1 MYAFKWCDYF
11 GFLFLTYCVV
21 KDQKTNQTDK
31 KLKVVQVP
39 PVQTKEEVSR
49 FSVDYHW
56 HYLNFTWP
64 SYEDYKNAFYKK
76 RYIPENNAVAGIKFY
91 KDKFYLAL
99 PRLRRGTPVTLAYIS
114 ANSSYKTDPLLTPF
128 PSWEM
133 NVQKDCST
141 LQNVQSM
148 EIDRRGMMW
157 VLDGNR
163 FNNLTKCPPK
173 LVLLDLNGKGTVLQ
187 TYEFPNE
194 IVMSDGGFMNDLV
207 VDESDGGYA
216 YITDNSPLDPGI
228 IVFSRLQARAW
239 KLRDSSMFAELE
251 ASEFSVDGVKSEALV
266 PVDGIALAPPP
277 KLKNEDRY
285 VFYSALAGYSLYAIS
300 NKVLK
305 NEELIKSGGWRREI
319 KYVGKKQSQSDGFA
333 MDNKG
338 NLYYGLLSAYGIAK
352 WNINSPFS
360 SAIILEQNKKL
371 FVWPDSFCFDSKGN
385 LYVLVNGINRY
396 FDPKY
401 SLKITTEIRFR
412 ILRTYVAALSY
423 LYN

>member
-1 MYAFKWCDYF
+1 MYAFKWCDYL

-21 KDQKTNQTDK
+21 KDQKPVHTDK
-31 KLKVVQVP
+31 KPKVIVQVQP
-39 PVQTKEEVSR
+39 KEEISL
-49 FSVDYHW
+49 FHVDFHW

-64 SYEDYKNAFYKK
+64 SYEDYRNAYYKK
-76 RYIPENNAVAGIKFY
+76 HYIPEHNAVAGIKFY

-99 PRLRRGTPVTLAYIS
+99 PRLRKGTPVTLAYIS

-133 NVQKDCST
+133 NVQNDCST

-148 EIDRRGMMW
+148 EIDRRGIMW

-163 FNNLTKCPPK
+163 FNNLTNCPPK

-187 TYEFPNE
+187 TYEFQNE

-207 VDESDGGYA
+207 IDESDGGYA

-228 IVFSRLQARAW
+228 IVFSKLQARAW
-239 KLRDSSMFAELE
+239 KIRDSSMFAELE
-251 ASEFSVDGVKSEALV
+251 AADFFVDGVKSEALV

-277 KLKNEDRY
+277 KLRNEHRY
-285 VFYSALAGYSLYAIS
+285 VFYSALAGFSLYAIS

-305 NEELIKSGGWRREI
+305 NEELIKTGGWRREI
-319 KYVGKKQSQSDGFA
+319 QYVGKKQSQSDGFA

-338 NLYYGLLSAYGIAK
+338 NLYYGLLSGYGIAK

-360 SAIILEQNKKL
+360 STVILEQNKKL
-371 FVWPDSFCFDSKGN
+371 FVWPDSFCFDSRGN
-385 LYVLVNGINRY
+385 LYVLTNGINRY
-396 FDPKY
+396 FDPTY
-401 SLKITTEIRFR
+401 SLKVSTEIRFR
-412 ILRTYVAALSY
+412 ILRTYVGALSY